1 MAAITDM
8 VGDYNSKRPQIILKE
23 YGRNIQKIAEHIST
37 LPSQEERL
45 KKAEALVSLMKQLN
59 PKLKESQDLESKL
72 WKHLHI
78 VADNTLNLE
87 NSPEAVEEAGLSKT
101 PRLPYTTGRIK
112 VRHLGGNVEN
122 IAKEAAKIEDPTKKE
137 EATIYLAR
145 LIKRYFAT
153 WNNGEKLDDEI
164 IVEQISRLSN
174 GGLSLSLSKIQD
186 EDLLNVDL
194 RGISINRNN
203 RSRAN
208 NNSNYRRNNGGSG
221 SKGGR
226 PNNNNRRRR

>member
-1 MAAITDM
+1 MTAITDQ
-8 VGDYNSKRPQIILKE
+8 VGDYNSQRPQIILKE
-23 YGRNIQKIAEHIST
+23 YGRNIKKIAEHIST

-59 PKLKESQDLESKL
+59 PKLKDSQDLETKL

-87 NSPEAVEEAGLSKT
+87 NSPEAVEEAGITQT

-112 VRHLGGNVEN
+112 IRHLGGNVEN
-122 IAKEAAKIEDPTKKE
+122 IAKEAAKIEGPEKKD

-145 LIKRYFAT
+145 LIKRYYAT
-153 WNNGEKLDDEI
+153 WNNGEKLDDEV

-174 GGLSLSLSKIQD
+174 GELSLSLSKVQE

-194 RGISINRNN
+194 RGTGGNRNNN

-208 NNSNYRRNNGGSG
+208 NNSNHRRNNG
-221 SKGGR
+221 KGGR
-226 PNNNNRRRR
+226 QNNNNRRRR

>member
-8 VGDYNSKRPQIILKE
+8 VEDYNSKRPQIILKE

-59 PKLKESQDLESKL
+59 PNLKDSQDLESKL

-78 VADNTLNLE
+78 VAENTLNLK
-87 NSPEAVEEAGLSKT
+87 NSPEVIEEAGISKA

-122 IAKEAAKIEDPTKKE
+122 IAKETAKIEDPEKKE

-153 WNNGEKLDDEI
+153 WNNGEKLDDEV
-164 IVEQISRLSN
+164 IVDQISRLSN
-174 GGLSLSLSKIQD
+174 GGLSLSLSKIQE

-194 RGISINRNN
+194 RGISVNRNN

-208 NNSNYRRNNGGSG
+208 NNSSYKRSNGSNGG
-221 SKGGR
+221 KGGR
-226 PNNNNRRRR
+226 PNNNNRRRK